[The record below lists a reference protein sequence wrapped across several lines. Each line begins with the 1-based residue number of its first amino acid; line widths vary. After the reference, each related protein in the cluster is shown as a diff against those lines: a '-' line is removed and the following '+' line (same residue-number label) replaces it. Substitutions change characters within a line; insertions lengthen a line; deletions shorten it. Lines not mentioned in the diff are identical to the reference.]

1 MQPPPADRLTA
12 IGRDSKD
19 GWAPPAG
26 DGPGRKGLRQTNLYP
41 AIRPTPNRRRV
52 LRTASK
58 GLEELSAP
66 ANSILAAR
74 TRRSRRG
81 DNRLRRAPRDDA
93 PCRDA
98 PRELRR
104 PRSTPQRPAGPAR
117 PARHSDQAS
126 RGPGA
131 AGTRRLGPTP
141 RGGVDSFGERDPV
154 ATAHRLGAG
163 FVPPHPYAV
172 DPPPEVRG
180 VFPLMQGPKRA
191 RPRVRAGP

>member
-26 DGPGRKGLRQTNLYP
+26 DGPRRKGLRQTNLYP
-41 AIRPTPNRRRV
+41 AIRPTPYRRRV
-52 LRTASK
+52 LRKASK

-126 RGPGA
+126 KAQAPQEPGA
-131 AGTRRLGPTP
+131 RALRPAEESIRSERETPSPLPTGLAPDSYPPTP
-141 RGGVDSFGERDPV
+141 TPWILLLRFAAFSP
-154 ATAHRLGAG
+154 
-163 FVPPHPYAV
+163 
-172 DPPPEVRG
+172 
-180 VFPLMQGPKRA
+180 
-191 RPRVRAGP
+191 

>member
-1 MQPPPADRLTA
+1 ML
-12 IGRDSKD
+12 
-19 GWAPPAG
+19 
-26 DGPGRKGLRQTNLYP
+26 RK
-41 AIRPTPNRRRV
+41 
-52 LRTASK
+52 ASK

-141 RGGVDSFGERDPV
+141 RGGVDSLGERDPV

-180 VFPLMQGPKRA
+180 VFSLKWAQKRA
-191 RPRVRAGP
+191 RPRVRAGPCSEFSPLQRGAGRLRSGQSAGKTSAVRAGRLSAPSATT